1 MQRVSL
7 GAARGWGHWRD
18 VLLLA
23 LTWAAGYVDAIGYL
37 ALGGVFTANMTG
49 NTVLL
54 GLHVSQEQGAAVL
67 RSLVALGGF
76 GAGLLIGAL
85 IVERGRGAGP
95 WPSAVNR
102 ALALEAVFLGIFA
115 IGWHL
120 TGAVRAVAEL
130 QGLIALLAAAM
141 GIQSA
146 AVRRLDVPG
155 IATTYMTG
163 TLTSAVT
170 GLVARTRVPEA
181 PAAAKAHASLASAMG
196 PGREASA
203 PLPRRLRDRRDGRR
217 ARTIARTSAGRD
229 PAPRRRPLRGRC
241 RAPAIGRSVGVT
253 NTRRRSA
260 VDELCRGAARDRL
273 RCAQRLTSRR
283 SMWGGH
289 RRQGHSLSC
298 LSCGQLAPR
307 STAHERSEN
316 GTPPAHR
323 HDP

>member
-95 WPSAVNR
+95 WPPAVNQ
-102 ALALEAVFLGIFA
+102 ALALEVVILGVFA
-115 IGWHL
+115 IGWHR

-181 PAAAKAHASLASAMG
+181 PAASAAKAHASLASRWGRGVRLQLLSLVVYGTGAMIGGLAQSHG
-196 PGREASA
+196 PVLAA
-203 PLPRRLRDRRDGRR
+203 ILPLVVVLSV
-217 ARTIARTSAGRD
+217 AAA
-229 PAPRRRPLRGRC
+229 APRRSGE
-241 RAPAIGRSVGVT
+241 ASG
-253 NTRRRSA
+253 
-260 VDELCRGAARDRL
+260 
-273 RCAQRLTSRR
+273 
-283 SMWGGH
+283 
-289 RRQGHSLSC
+289 
-298 LSCGQLAPR
+298 
-307 STAHERSEN
+307 
-316 GTPPAHR
+316 
-323 HDP
+323 